1 MNEFNEENTKV
12 KKDTHKYDCPSCG
25 GNLSFDI
32 GTQSLICPYCSSN
45 VQIEFKDEEI
55 LEYDIESAMR
65 NATTDWGDEQRTIK
79 CENCGAETL
88 VDAKNTAEFCA
99 FCGSSHILKSD
110 GENTIVP
117 ESLIPFKITKE
128 NAQKQFKK
136 WISNRCFAPRAL
148 KHQYK
153 SDKLSG
159 VYIPFWTYDASTYSS
174 YSAQRG
180 TYYYVDVTEW
190 VEQDGERKQV
200 TKKERRTRW
209 EYTAGDFSKD
219 FDDILIP
226 ASKQV
231 KEKLLKRVEPF
242 NLKELVKY
250 QPHYISGF
258 ISERYSV
265 DVDAGWN
272 SAQLEIKSD
281 LRNGITRKIKGDVV
295 KDLKISTHYEDIK
308 FKHVL
313 LPIWISAYK
322 FKDKN
327 YKFLINGQTGE
338 VQGESPVSALK
349 ILFTILVLAVVAA
362 LIYCYMSNK

>member
-1 MNEFNEENTKV
+1 MNNFNQENTKV
-12 KKDTHKYDCPSCG
+12 EKDTHKYDCPNCG

-45 VQIEFKDEEI
+45 VQIEFEDEEI
-55 LEYDIESAMR
+55 IEYDIDSAMMK
-65 NATTDWGDEQRTIK
+65 AKTDWGDEQRTIK

-88 VDAKNTAEFCA
+88 VEAKNTSEFCA

-110 GENTIVP
+110 GEKTIVP

-128 NAQKQFKK
+128 NAQKEFKK
-136 WISNRCFAPRAL
+136 WINKRYYAPRAL
-148 KHQYK
+148 KHQYN

-159 VYIPFWTYDASTYSS
+159 VYIPFWTYDSSTYSS
-174 YSAQRG
+174 YSAQKG

-226 ASKQV
+226 SSNQV
-231 KEKLLKRVEPF
+231 KEKLLKRLEPF
-242 NLKELVKY
+242 NLNELVRY

-258 ISERYSV
+258 ISERYSI

-272 SAQLEIKSD
+272 LAQTEIKSD
-281 LRNGITRKIKGDVV
+281 LRNGIRRKINGDEVR
-295 KDLKISTHYEDIK
+295 DLRISTHYEDIK
-308 FKHVL
+308 FKHIL
-313 LPIWISAYK
+313 LPIWISAYT

-338 VQGESPVSALK
+338 VQGESPISILK
-349 ILFTILVLAVVAA
+349 IIFTILLLAGVAA
-362 LIYCYMSNK
+362 LIYFYMRNK

>member
-1 MNEFNEENTKV
+1 MFR
-12 KKDTHKYDCPSCG
+12 S
-25 GNLSFDI
+25 
-32 GTQSLICPYCSSN
+32 
-45 VQIEFKDEEI
+45 
-55 LEYDIESAMR
+55 
-65 NATTDWGDEQRTIK
+65 
-79 CENCGAETL
+79 ET
-88 VDAKNTAEFCA
+88 
-99 FCGSSHILKSD
+99 
-110 GENTIVP
+110 
-117 ESLIPFKITKE
+117 
-128 NAQKQFKK
+128 
-136 WISNRCFAPRAL
+136 L